1 MAQGLLW
8 QVGGGARGSLSLQ
21 SPPAIL
27 APSRPRT
34 LVVGLVSAPFWLRGL
49 TAALSV
55 LSLLGSQAPP
65 LGVNR

>member
-1 MAQGLLW
+1 MA
-8 QVGGGARGSLSLQ
+8 GGWVCARLPLTAE

-34 LVVGLVSAPFWLRGL
+34 LVVGLASAPFRLHGL

-55 LSLLGSQAPP
+55 LSLPGSQAPP
-65 LGVNR
+65 FGVNM